1 MSNFDFNEA
10 EPQRAGGGSLIPDN
24 TIALVVVKIR
34 PGGTGPGGYLKH
46 NNAGDAEMLDL
57 EFTVDGGEFDRRKLW
72 SNYITSGTTDG
83 QKTAAGITRSRLRAM
98 LESARGIMPSDTSPD
113 AIAARRAN
121 GWGDFD
127 GLVFCAKIGIEQGA
141 LKDKM
146 AGPQSER
153 WDDKNVIK
161 AVITPDEPHYIA
173 PTPQAKAAAAAQGAA
188 NTNAPAAT
196 QAAAKPSWAS

>member
-34 PGGTGPGGYLKH
+34 PGGTGPGGYLK
-46 NNAGDAEMLDL
+46 GSSTGAEMLDL
-57 EFTVDGGEFDRRKLW
+57 EFTIDGGDFDRRKLW
-72 SNYITSGTTDG
+72 SNYVTSGVTEG
-83 QKTAAGITRSRLRAM
+83 HEKAANITRSRLRAM

-127 GLVFCAKIGIEQGA
+127 GLVFCAQVGIEQGA

>member
-1 MSNFDFNEA
+1 MTSFDFNEA

-24 TIALVVVKIR
+24 TIALVVVKVR
-34 PGGTGPGGYLKH
+34 PGGVGPGGYLKR

-72 SNYITSGTTDG
+72 SNYVTSGVTEG
-83 QKTAAGITRSRLRAM
+83 QEKAGSITRSRLRAM
-98 LESARGIMPSDTSPD
+98 LESARGILPTDNSPD

-127 GLVFCAKIGIEQGA
+127 GLVFCAKIGVEPGG

-161 AVITPDEPHYIA
+161 AVITPDEAHYIA
-173 PTPQAKAAAAAQGAA
+173 PSPQAKAAAAAQGAA
-188 NTNAPAAT
+188 NSNAPAAA

>member
-34 PGGTGPGGYLKH
+34 PGGNGPGGYLK
-46 NNAGDAEMLDL
+46 ASSTGAEMLDL

-72 SNYITSGTTDG
+72 SNYVTSGVTEG
-83 QKTAAGITRSRLRAM
+83 HERAANITRSRLRAM
-98 LESARGIMPSDTSPD
+98 LESARGVMPADTSPE

-127 GLVFCAKIGIEQGA
+127 GIVFCAKIGIEQGA

-188 NTNAPAAT
+188 NTNAPALT